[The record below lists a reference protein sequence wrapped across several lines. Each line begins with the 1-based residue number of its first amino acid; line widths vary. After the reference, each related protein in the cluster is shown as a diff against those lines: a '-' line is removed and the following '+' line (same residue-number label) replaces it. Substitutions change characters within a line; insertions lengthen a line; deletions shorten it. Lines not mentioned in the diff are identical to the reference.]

1 MALKIYTDS
10 ELTKQ
15 VIEIIGQQ
23 TTGNEIIT
31 SEKPTEVRLF
41 NSQYPNGK
49 LLTEVTETPSTDEW
63 KWNDTDK
70 KVILGFPIPTDTVV
84 VQFSGT
90 ERLFESQLTESGL
103 TKFVTNQSD
112 PAHRTKKQQIWIQND
127 DPTKRY
133 SDLRIELIGDLVS
146 GQGSSPDWIEV
157 SNDGVT
163 WSSASSISVSS
174 PFNIVPSVIEGVGSV
189 SIWIKC
195 TVPQNT
201 PVSNYRDTYIQ
212 LFSIESQ
219 ID

>member
-1 MALKIYTDS
+1 M
-10 ELTKQ
+10 
-15 VIEIIGQQ
+15 EIIGQQ
-23 TTGNEIIT
+23 TSGTEIDVP
-31 SEKPTEVRLF
+31 EKPTEVRLF
-41 NSQYPNGK
+41 NVQYPNGK
-49 LLTEVTETPSTDEW
+49 LLTEVTTTPSTDEW
-63 KWNDTDK
+63 RWDDTNK
-70 KVILGFPIPTDTVV
+70 KVILGFSIPSNSVV

-146 GQGSSPDWIEV
+146 EQGSSPDWIEV
-157 SNDGVT
+157 SNDGQT
-163 WSSASSISVSS
+163 WTRASSISVSS
-174 PFNIVPSVIEGVGSV
+174 PFYIVPSVIEGVGSI
-189 SIWIKC
+189 SIWVKC